1 MVRAM
6 EVQTESLIAESP
18 QTLTIGEDVEEGE
31 SVDFE

>member
-6 EVQTESLIAESP
+6 EVQAESLIAESP

-31 SVDFE
+31 IVEFD